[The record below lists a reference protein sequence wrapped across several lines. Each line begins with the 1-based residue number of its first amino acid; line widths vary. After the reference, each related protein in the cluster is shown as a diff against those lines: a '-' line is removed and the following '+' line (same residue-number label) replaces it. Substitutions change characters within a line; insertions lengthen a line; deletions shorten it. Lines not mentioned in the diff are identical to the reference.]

1 MRILPALCLSAAL
14 LAAADLP
21 RITYSKSFPGSLPAY
36 VEITVAKDGSST
48 YREAAD
54 DDNPLRLQLT
64 ETEAAEIF
72 ALAEKLGWFSQP
84 LESNLKVAFMGT
96 KIFRFE
102 DGARKQ
108 QVRFNFSQ
116 VPEAQQLSD
125 WFERIAETE
134 LRFITLERTAKYD
147 RLGVNQALLQLQISQ
162 EHNRL
167 VAVPQFLPL
176 LDRIAKDQRYMN
188 IARERAASLAEL
200 LRNPKPAGSQ

>member
-1 MRILPALCLSAAL
+1 MKTLSALCLSAAL

-21 RITYSKSFPGSLPAY
+21 RITYSKSFPGSVPAY

-54 DDNPLRLQLT
+54 DDSPLRFRLT
-64 ETEAAEIF
+64 ETEVAEIF

-84 LESNLKVAFMGT
+84 LESTLKVAFMGT
-96 KIFRFE
+96 KVFRFE

-108 QVRFNFSQ
+108 QVSFNFSL
-116 VPEAQQLSD
+116 VPEAQQLWD

-147 RLGVNQALLQLQISQ
+147 RLGVNQALLQLQIVQ

-167 VAVPQFLPL
+167 VAAPQFLPL

-188 IARERAASLAEL
+188 MARERAASLADL

>member
-1 MRILPALCLSAAL
+1 MRILSALCVSAAL

-48 YREAAD
+48 YREADD

-84 LESNLKVAFMGT
+84 LESKLKVAFMGT
-96 KIFRFE
+96 KTFRFE

-108 QVRFNFSQ
+108 QVSFNFSQ
-116 VPEAQQLSD
+116 VPEAQQLAD
-125 WFERIAETE
+125 WFERVAETE
-134 LRFITLERTAKYD
+134 SRFITLERTAKYD

-162 EHNRL
+162 EHDRL
-167 VAVPQFLPL
+167 VAAPQFLPL

-188 IARERAASLAEL
+188 MARERAASLAEL

>member
-1 MRILPALCLSAAL
+1 MRILSALCVSAAL

-48 YREAAD
+48 YREADD

-84 LESNLKVAFMGT
+84 LESKLKVAFMGT
-96 KIFRFE
+96 KTFRFE
-102 DGARKQ
+102 DGARRQ
-108 QVRFNFSQ
+108 QVSFNFSQ
-116 VPEAQQLSD
+116 VPEAQQLAD
-125 WFERIAETE
+125 WFERVAETE
-134 LRFITLERTAKYD
+134 SRFITLERTAKYD

-162 EHNRL
+162 EHDRL
-167 VAVPQFLPL
+167 VAAPQFLPL

-188 IARERAASLAEL
+188 MARERAASLAEL

>member
-1 MRILPALCLSAAL
+1 
-14 LAAADLP
+14 
-21 RITYSKSFPGSLPAY
+21 
-36 VEITVAKDGSST
+36 AKDGSST
-48 YREAAD
+48 YREADD

-84 LESNLKVAFMGT
+84 LESKLKVAFMGT
-96 KIFRFE
+96 KTFRFE

-108 QVRFNFSQ
+108 QVSFNFSQ
-116 VPEAQQLSD
+116 VPEAQQLAD
-125 WFERIAETE
+125 WFERVAETE
-134 LRFITLERTAKYD
+134 SRFITLERTAKYD

-162 EHNRL
+162 EHDRL
-167 VAVPQFLPL
+167 VAAPQFLPL

-188 IARERAASLAEL
+188 MARERAASLAEL

>member
-1 MRILPALCLSAAL
+1 MRILSALCVSAAL

-48 YREAAD
+48 YREADD

-84 LESNLKVAFMGT
+84 LESSLKVAFMGT
-96 KIFRFE
+96 KTFRLE

-108 QVRFNFSQ
+108 QVSFNFSL
-116 VPEAQQLSD
+116 VPEAQKLWD

-134 LRFITLERTAKYD
+134 
-147 RLGVNQALLQLQISQ
+147 
-162 EHNRL
+162 
-167 VAVPQFLPL
+167 
-176 LDRIAKDQRYMN
+176 
-188 IARERAASLAEL
+188 SLF
-200 LRNPKPAGSQ
+200 